1 MKIEKKCDVCNNFVH
16 VDQWGNGKCPA
27 CGWYQ
32 NRDCVKFPKVA
43 NPPNFISLNK
53 AKRYYRTGKK
63 FLPTYIEFIK
73 LIERGFDFTF
83 KFLGKS
89 YQVSVHDDYTI
100 WEVDTENYQVFK
112 NIKEF
117 KSAQI
122 EGALIKE
129 NWEKIK
135 CLRYDC

>member
-1 MKIEKKCDVCNNFVH
+1 MQHD
-16 VDQWGNGKCPA
+16 
-27 CGWYQ
+27 
-32 NRDCVKFPKVA
+32 
-43 NPPNFISLNK
+43 
-53 AKRYYRTGKK
+53 
-63 FLPTYIEFIK
+63 YIEFIK

-135 CLRYDC
+135 CLRCDC

>member
-1 MKIEKKCDVCNNFVH
+1 MKIEKKCDVCNNIVY
-16 VDQWGNGKCPA
+16 VDQWGNGKCSV

-32 NRDCVKFPKVA
+32 NKDCTKFPKVA

-53 AKRYYRTGKK
+53 AKRYYKNNKK
-63 FLPTYIEFIK
+63 FLPTYIEFLK
-73 LIERGFDFTF
+73 LLDRGFDFTF
-83 KFLGKS
+83 KFLGKN

-100 WEVDTENYQVFK
+100 WEIDTENYQVFK

-122 EGALIKE
+122 EGVLIKD
-129 NWEKIK
+129 NWDKVK
-135 CLRYDC
+135 YLRYDC